1 MDNAAPC
8 EGGRTKVGVTIA
20 VNRTLWTDDH
30 GQDLTEY
37 ALLLGGIVLA
47 MLGAVAELEDA
58 IRNLWTT
65 MDSRLQTPGA

>member
-1 MDNAAPC
+1 MKAS
-8 EGGRTKVGVTIA
+8 GIA
-20 VNRTLWTDDH
+20 GSKLIAFWSETSA
-30 GQDLTEY
+30 QDLTEY
-37 ALLLGGIVLA
+37 ALLLGGIALV